1 MGLIRTTLRKTFG
14 KISPFPSYCE
24 YDFFI
29 KKKKALARNG
39 NAMNFSFSQEGE
51 DLILE
56 TMFYKFFGKTNE
68 GFFVDLGAYNPLKY
82 SNTMKF
88 YVKGWRGV
96 NIDARPGSMKEFNKL
111 RPEDTNVEAA
121 ISPDGK
127 QAVYYEFSE
136 PTANTFDSR
145 AAEESLKLG
154 LTMTGKHVLD
164 TYTVNE
170 LFDKYIP
177 EGQKIDLLDIDVEGF
192 DSMIVQQLDW
202 DKYHPSIVMIETSV
216 DSENII
222 PKIMKKNG
230 YVLRGR
236 TYFNDIYILK

>member
-1 MGLIRTTLRKTFG
+1 M
-14 KISPFPSYCE
+14 
-24 YDFFI
+24 
-29 KKKKALARNG
+29 
-39 NAMNFSFSQEGE
+39 
-51 DLILE
+51 LE
-56 TMFYKFFGKTNE
+56 TMFYKFFGKTND

-111 RPEDTNVEAA
+111 RPEDINVEAA

-170 LFDKYIP
+170 LFEKYIP

-216 DSENII
+216 DSDNII
-222 PKIMKKNG
+222 PEIMEKMATSLEGVHILTIFIYLGDFNIMSGNGRKKFVSNTAWVIAQHIFSLDHIDYRG
-230 YVLRGR
+230 CTYRKVPWSDRLRK
-236 TYFNDIYILK
+236 D